1 MRSMMPDPTNRKHI
15 QAIEAAWHP
24 QRAVLHP
31 VEVLREVNRAHGE
44 RVGAILRRH
53 RESGAFRRMPGDC
66 FLAVVIGPCH
76 DMARNWLAGRSR
88 TSLADC
94 RELLADI
101 AWVSVR
107 A

>member
-1 MRSMMPDPTNRKHI
+1 MGE
-15 QAIEAAWHP
+15 Q
-24 QRAVLHP
+24 
-31 VEVLREVNRAHGE
+31 LREVNRAHGE